1 MKKKHM
7 IIGSVFIALAII
19 FDQLIKIIVRAKM
32 EVGKSI
38 TLINHFFSIT
48 HVENTGAA
56 WGGFSGYTIVL
67 ILISLA
73 ILGYFIYLY
82 KDIDFKNKKVFSIS
96 LVLVI
101 GGTIGNLIDRI
112 FFRSVT
118 DFLDFIIFGYDFP
131 VFNIAD
137 IFLVCGFAI
146 FIIDMIFLDKE
157 VAKEVKIEEK
167 QEEVIEKVEEI
178 INENSET
185 TNIDESNEEIEEDL
199 DEGKN

>member
-1 MKKKHM
+1 MKKKDM
-7 IIGSVFIALAII
+7 IIGGIIIALTIL

-67 ILISLA
+67 IIISLA

-82 KDIDFKNKKVFSIS
+82 KDIDFKNKIVFSIS

-101 GGTIGNLIDRI
+101 GGTIGNLIDRLI
-112 FFRSVT
+112 FRSVT

-157 VAKEVKIEEK
+157 VAKEIK
-167 QEEVIEKVEEI
+167 QEENKEIVEEKVEEI
-178 INENSET
+178 INDNESA
-185 TNIDESNEEIEEDL
+185 NIDESNELIKEDI